1 MKCSYCSG
9 EVQKGA
15 GTMYV
20 YKIGT
25 IRYYCSSK
33 CYKNDIILKRRISKK
48 NVKGVVAAK
57 KPAK

>member
-1 MKCSYCSG
+1 
-9 EVQKGA
+9 
-15 GTMYV
+15 MYV